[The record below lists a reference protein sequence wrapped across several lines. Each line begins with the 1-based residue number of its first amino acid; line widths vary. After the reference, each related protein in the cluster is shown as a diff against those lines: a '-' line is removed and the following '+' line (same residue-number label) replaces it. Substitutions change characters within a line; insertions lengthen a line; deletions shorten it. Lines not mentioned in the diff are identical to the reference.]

1 MHRSM
6 KSLAL
11 MLVFLSVLLACP
23 FLVSAAGT
31 NIGTS
36 NEGLIKETE
45 NRIKSNEVFLKA
57 ARQIVESSSG
67 KAWESILKMAEKY
80 HNEGIAHYNLK
91 EYEFALE
98 DISESTQTAI
108 HAIILTKNSD
118 DAEIRSI
125 VIQEEMVLKEKH
137 DRERKEVLIR
147 KGIDEVETFIQTAER
162 LLRGNKNPEAER
174 EIENAREIFKSA
186 RMSLAGG
193 QLDESIAGLNKAYKI
208 ATQTVKGIKR
218 AQGDIITFPKPAFND
233 EKQMLDYELK
243 KNDSYVF
250 FASQSVKEKNP
261 AALKLLNAAKAARDE
276 ASRHIEAG
284 DAPKATELLKTST
297 GLFID
302 AIKAS
307 SERQ

>member
-1 MHRSM
+1 MYRAM
-6 KSLAL
+6 KVLAV
-11 MLVFLSVLLACP
+11 MLVFFSAIFADPLSVRAVEKNGESLM
-23 FLVSAAGT
+23 
-31 NIGTS
+31 
-36 NEGLIKETE
+36 KETE
-45 NRIKSNEVFLKA
+45 NRIRSNEVFLKA
-57 ARQIVESSSG
+57 ARQIVEASSG
-67 KAWESILKMAEKY
+67 KAWETIIKMAEKY
-80 HNEGIAHYNLK
+80 HTEGIAHYNLK

-98 DISESTQTAI
+98 DINESTQTAI
-108 HAIILTKNSD
+108 HAIILTKNSE

-137 DRERKEVLIR
+137 DKERKEVIIR
-147 KGIDEVETFIQTAER
+147 KGIDEVEIFIRTAER
-162 LLRGNKNPEAER
+162 LLQGNKNPEAER
-174 EIENAREIFKSA
+174 ELDNAREAFKA
-186 RMSLAGG
+186 AKLSLAGG
-193 QLDESIAGLNKAYKI
+193 QLDESISGLNKAYKL

-218 AQGDIITFPKPAFND
+218 AQGDIITFPKPAFSD

-261 AALKLLNAAKAARDE
+261 VALKLLNAAKAARED
-276 ASRHIEAG
+276 ASKHIEAG

>member
-1 MHRSM
+1 M
-6 KSLAL
+6 KVLAV
-11 MLVFLSVLLACP
+11 MLVFFSAIFADPLSVRAVEKNGESLM
-23 FLVSAAGT
+23 
-31 NIGTS
+31 
-36 NEGLIKETE
+36 KETE
-45 NRIKSNEVFLKA
+45 NRIRSNEVFLKA
-57 ARQIVESSSG
+57 ARQIVEASSG
-67 KAWESILKMAEKY
+67 KAWETIIKMAEKY
-80 HNEGIAHYNLK
+80 HTEGIAHYNLK

-98 DISESTQTAI
+98 DINESTQTAI
-108 HAIILTKNSD
+108 HAIILTKNSE

-137 DRERKEVLIR
+137 DKERKEVIIR
-147 KGIDEVETFIQTAER
+147 KGIDEVEIFIRTAER
-162 LLRGNKNPEAER
+162 LLQGNKNPEAER
-174 EIENAREIFKSA
+174 ELDNAREAFKA
-186 RMSLAGG
+186 AKLSLAGG
-193 QLDESIAGLNKAYKI
+193 QLDESISGLNKAYKL

-218 AQGDIITFPKPAFND
+218 AQGDIITFPKPAFSD

-261 AALKLLNAAKAARDE
+261 VALKLLNAAKAARED
-276 ASRHIEAG
+276 ASKHIEAG

>member
-1 MHRSM
+1 MYRAM
-6 KSLAL
+6 KVLAV
-11 MLVFLSVLLACP
+11 MLVFLSAI
-23 FLVSAAGT
+23 FAGPSMGWAVEK
-31 NIGTS
+31 NGDS
-36 NEGLIKETE
+36 LMKETE
-45 NRIKSNEVFLKA
+45 NRIRSNEVFLKA

-67 KAWESILKMAEKY
+67 KAWETIMKMAEKY
-80 HNEGIAHYNLK
+80 HTEGIAHYNLK

-108 HAIILTKNSD
+108 HAIILTKNSE

-137 DRERKEVLIR
+137 DKERKEVIIR
-147 KGIDEVETFIQTAER
+147 KGIDEVEIFIRTAER
-162 LLRGNKNPEAER
+162 LLQGNKNPEAER
-174 EIENAREIFKSA
+174 ELDNAREAFKA
-186 RMSLAGG
+186 AKLSLAGG
-193 QLDESIAGLNKAYKI
+193 QLDESISGLNKAYKL
-208 ATQTVKGIKR
+208 ATKTVKGIKR
-218 AQGDIITFPKPAFND
+218 AQGDIITFPKPAFSD

-261 AALKLLNAAKAARDE
+261 EALKLLNAAKAAREE
-276 ASRHIEAG
+276 ASKHIESG
-284 DAPKATELLKTST
+284 DAAKATELLKTST

-302 AIKAS
+302 AIKAA

>member
-1 MHRSM
+1 MYRAM
-6 KSLAL
+6 KVLAV
-11 MLVFLSVLLACP
+11 MLVFLSAI
-23 FLVSAAGT
+23 FAGPLSVRAVEK
-31 NIGTS
+31 NGDS
-36 NEGLIKETE
+36 LMKETE
-45 NRIKSNEVFLKA
+45 NRIRSNEVFLKA

-67 KAWESILKMAEKY
+67 KAWETIIKMAEKY
-80 HNEGIAHYNLK
+80 HTEGIAHYNLK

-108 HAIILTKNSD
+108 HAIILTKNSE

-137 DRERKEVLIR
+137 DKERKEVIIR
-147 KGIDEVETFIQTAER
+147 KGIDEVEIFIRTAER
-162 LLRGNKNPEAER
+162 LLQGNKNPEAER
-174 EIENAREIFKSA
+174 ELDNAREAFKA
-186 RMSLAGG
+186 AKLSLAGG
-193 QLDESIAGLNKAYKI
+193 QLDESISGLNKAYKL

-218 AQGDIITFPKPAFND
+218 AQGDIITFPKPVFSD

-261 AALKLLNAAKAARDE
+261 EALKLLNAAKAAREE